1 MALDR
6 RNIAM
11 KWCAA
16 LTGLAIVGGL
26 VLAGPGEQSALGGT
40 TPSTSM
46 YAPIEVTGV
55 LTAAQELYREKDMIM
70 FSGLLR
76 VETASAEKPAAGQL
90 AAVEYPA
97 NVVRARAMGLG
108 DEVQVSLKPKPLQK
122 AGTEVWMATA
132 TPTILGRGEFIN
144 PAQKQTTIR
153 AVQGRGW
160 TSTVA
165 APAFK
170 DVGSPE
176 ARVLVKMF
184 APMNTECHRETAT
197 LLEEL
202 AGREP
207 DRVRVQIFDMQTKAG
222 RKEMQRERLQCAT
235 VLVNNRLHFT
245 LSDGETERKVAFH
258 HRPNTPQSTYR
269 SEGVVAVV
277 EQEVERLY

>member
-1 MALDR
+1 MARDR
-6 RNIAM
+6 RSIAM
-11 KWCAA
+11 TWCAA
-16 LTGLAIVGGL
+16 LAGLVIVGGL
-26 VLAGPGEQSALGGT
+26 VLGGPGAQSALGGAAA
-40 TPSTSM
+40 STGM

-76 VETASAEKPAAGQL
+76 VETTSAEKPAAGQL
-90 AAVEYPA
+90 AALEYPA
-97 NVVRARAMGLG
+97 NVARARAMGLG

-144 PAQKQTTIR
+144 PGQYPT
-153 AVQGRGW
+153 
-160 TSTVA
+160 
-165 APAFK
+165 K

-176 ARVLVKMF
+176 ARVLVKVF
-184 APMNTECHRETAT
+184 APMHTECHRETAT

-207 DRVRVQIFDMQTKAG
+207 ERIRVQVFDMQTKAG
-222 RKEMQRERLQCAT
+222 RKEMQSERLQCAT
-235 VLVNNRLHFT
+235 VLVNNRLYFT

-269 SEGVVAVV
+269 SEDVVAVV
-277 EQEVERLY
+277 EQEIERLY